1 MFLKLTYNKAGLGIS
16 LPNIEKVE
24 NGVIYPALSFSPLL
38 SPNFRNNVIDLL
50 SYPDKPLYLL
60 TFRRHIIE
68 LRRIFNI

>member
-38 SPNFRNNVIDLL
+38 SLNFRNNVIDLL